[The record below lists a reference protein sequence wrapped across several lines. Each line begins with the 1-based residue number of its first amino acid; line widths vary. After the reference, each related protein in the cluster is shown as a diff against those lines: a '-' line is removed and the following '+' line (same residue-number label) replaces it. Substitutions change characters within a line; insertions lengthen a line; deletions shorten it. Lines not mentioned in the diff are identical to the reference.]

1 MEVYSWENDLYIEI
15 VLENQAWIGASKKK
29 KNIYIYIQ
37 KSYIYIQID
46 MGNLLQTYWEY
57 NGI

>member
-29 KNIYIYIQ
+29 YIYIQ